1 MGLPSSSAANS
12 LILLFRSSQ
21 TSSTP
26 SSYFFRCFCFLW
38 MSLVYTHVHRLAEE
52 DAIGVVVP
60 DASSRST
67 LTESYFA
74 GINVERV
81 VGSNVQVS

>member
-1 MGLPSSSAANS
+1 
-12 LILLFRSSQ
+12 
-21 TSSTP
+21 
-26 SSYFFRCFCFLW
+26 

-52 DAIGVVVP
+52 DAIGGRRSRCLL
-60 DASSRST
+60 AQRST

-81 VGSNVQVS
+81 VGSDVHVS